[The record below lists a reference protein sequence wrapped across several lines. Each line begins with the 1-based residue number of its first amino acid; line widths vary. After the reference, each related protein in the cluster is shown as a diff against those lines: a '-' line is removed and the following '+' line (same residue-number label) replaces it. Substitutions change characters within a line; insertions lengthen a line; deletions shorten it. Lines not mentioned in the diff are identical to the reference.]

1 MKDAIHGW
9 KLLEKDSLLGQ
20 LQPDVDKDS
29 KGFAILILEFD
40 DVMVKH
46 SFAIGAFKYVSELI
60 FIFNNLEMT
69 SV

>member
-40 DVMVKH
+40 DVMVKTL
-46 SFAIGAFKYVSELI
+46 FRYRCFQIRF
-60 FIFNNLEMT
+60 
-69 SV
+69 